1 MITNEHRAAIEQ
13 VFRESYS
20 LVLANVATRCR
31 DMDIAEEA
39 VQDALVD
46 ALHAWPT
53 HGIPDNPPAWI
64 TTVARRRAIDRI
76 RRQTTLARTKEI
88 LANLERVEAERGDE
102 TVASASVEDDRLEML
117 FACCHPS
124 LSVDKQV
131 ALTLRSVGGLTTDEI
146 ARAFLVAERTM
157 GQRLVRAKAKVRDAG
172 IPFKVPQGHELVDR
186 LTAVLSVVYLIFS
199 EGYFASSGEG
209 LIRSDLVDSAIGL
222 GRLMKVLMS
231 DEPEVRGLLALMLLH
246 DSRRSARVDP
256 AGDIVLLR
264 DQDRSLWDH
273 EAIDEGLAL
282 LAERAPSQTPGPYHL
297 QAAIAAEHAKATS
310 DEETD
315 WAMIVRLYDRLLA
328 VYPSPVVRLNRA
340 VAVGESAGAAA
351 GLVELGDLERDLSGY
366 HGFHLARAEML
377 RRVGDEPGAQAEL
390 EAALALT
397 TNDPERRLLEAR
409 MH

>member
-1 MITNEHRAAIEQ
+1 MITTEHQAAIEH

-46 ALHAWPT
+46 ALRAWPT

-76 RRQTTLARTKEI
+76 RRQTTLARKKEI
-88 LANLERVEAERGDE
+88 LTNLERVEAEIGEE
-102 TVASASVEDDRLEML
+102 TVASASVEDDRLRML

-146 ARAFLVAERTM
+146 ARAFLVTERTM
-157 GQRLVRAKAKVRDAG
+157 AQRLVRAKAKVRDAG

-222 GRLMKVLMS
+222 DRLMKVLMP

-273 EAIDEGLAL
+273 DAIDEGLAL
-282 LAERAPSQTPGPYHL
+282 LAEMPPSQVPGPYHL

-315 WAMIVRLYDRLLA
+315 WAMIVGLYDRLLA